1 MSNKD
6 NDYTSKRIFDLIDS
20 IKKKIDRR
28 SNQINRIDLNI
39 SQTNNNRYGLHNQMP
54 SDNMRLNNRA
64 NDNNDI
70 RAIIRQ
76 ELRNL
81 TSSFDKKLN
90 DLEYKLN
97 KVSNDC
103 LGIKNEQNNLNNK
116 YNNYLLSNENNL
128 EIENCLS
135 ELKKLMEGFV
145 STDKYEKNN
154 KIIIEQINSNKSSL
168 SILTNNI
175 NDISNKIKSDIN
187 PNINLEQKIQ
197 ELNTNY
203 ENIKNKFEIFSKNYN
218 NEINNI
224 KLTNNKISTTE
235 IKLNDINNKNI
246 SFQKKLDEYSQEL
259 NKIKNNINIKN
270 EKKGQIDNENINNI
284 NQEIFQI
291 KEKIKKLDKLN
302 IEELSKFNL
311 NKEFQELKTNNIK
324 MLESLEKHNKAIN
337 DINTKIEKLNINY
350 ENETKR
356 RYGEINTRINK
367 LEEDINKLKINR
379 IDSEP
384 NAIISVESGSNT
396 LVINNNNNNNNRGI
410 IMNNSNNN
418 INLISNDNINSSNN
432 FNQNN
437 SNIINIS
444 RNNNINLNN
453 ISQNNDFNIIN
464 NNIIIMRILKKE
476 VKKIMKK
483 IIIMKMVQDLIFQF
497 LLTMKMMI
505 IKIEIM
511 NLKNMML

>member
-20 IKKKIDRR
+20 IKRKIDRR
-28 SNQINRIDLNI
+28 SNQINRADLNI

-168 SILTNNI
+168 SILSNNI

-187 PNINLEQKIQ
+187 PNINIDQKIK

-218 NEINNI
+218 NEMNNI
-224 KLTNNKISTTE
+224 KINSNKISTTE

-270 EKKGQIDNENINNI
+270 EKIGQIDNKTINNI

-302 IEELSKFNL
+302 IEELSKFNF
-311 NKEFQELKTNNIK
+311 NKEFQELKSNNIK
-324 MLESLEKHNKAIN
+324 MLESLEKHDKAIN

-396 LVINNNNNNNNRGI
+396 LVINNNNN
-410 IMNNSNNN
+410 
-418 INLISNDNINSSNN
+418 INFFD
-432 FNQNN
+432 
-437 SNIINIS
+437 
-444 RNNNINLNN
+444 
-453 ISQNNDFNIIN
+453 
-464 NNIIIMRILKKE
+464 
-476 VKKIMKK
+476 
-483 IIIMKMVQDLIFQF
+483 
-497 LLTMKMMI
+497 
-505 IKIEIM
+505 
-511 NLKNMML
+511 

>member
-145 STDKYEKNN
+145 S
-154 KIIIEQINSNKSSL
+154 EQINSNKSSL
-168 SILTNNI
+168 SILSNNI

-311 NKEFQELKTNNIK
+311 NKELQELKTNN
-324 MLESLEKHNKAIN
+324 
-337 DINTKIEKLNINY
+337 
-350 ENETKR
+350 
-356 RYGEINTRINK
+356 TR
-367 LEEDINKLKINR
+367 
-379 IDSEP
+379 
-384 NAIISVESGSNT
+384 AQ
-396 LVINNNNNNNNRGI
+396 
-410 IMNNSNNN
+410 
-418 INLISNDNINSSNN
+418 
-432 FNQNN
+432 NQ
-437 SNIINIS
+437 
-444 RNNNINLNN
+444 
-453 ISQNNDFNIIN
+453 
-464 NNIIIMRILKKE
+464 
-476 VKKIMKK
+476 
-483 IIIMKMVQDLIFQF
+483 
-497 LLTMKMMI
+497 
-505 IKIEIM
+505 
-511 NLKNMML
+511 